1 MQPIAQ
7 NQKPLKAPVRFG
19 ATAGSGSGIDSIT
32 GAVDTAFRLFQN
44 SRGKEMIVEDVV
56 GFGLMRTVMDLRR
69 NKMYGDDSWNIP
81 AAAERF
87 GREISSI
94 FTDSILGGV
103 IAYGMS
109 RLWFDRK
116 NQAFS
121 QEFIQYPALELFQ
134 NIVNQSEG
142 VKNAK
147 TPEDAQKA
155 FIEAL
160 SERMEKTGNSQARQQ
175 VLQDAWHFA
184 PPERST
190 IENATSW
197 FRANPNAAVFNEQ
210 AKKLMDS
217 FQNGAKDFDLSLN
230 TDGKKLQQVFQANDL
245 LDDVNRFG
253 RFMKNA
259 WKNKASNAPA
269 WQTIAKNA
277 IERTRTAKNWS
288 IPIGLAAGMGTT
300 FVTPFISNFL
310 TKKWF
315 NIDYFPGES
324 SLRKNQPQPNQAAN
338 TEKKDMLARYFPYVK
353 QATQNG
359 NPLPLALALAP
370 LLAAFGCVDTYNRK
384 FINPISG
391 FKDGTLKKLFDFS
404 KAAPFTSQQ
413 QMAAMFA
420 LLITSR
426 LLSSR
431 SDNEYKERI
440 MDSAV
445 GWGAWIVGTP
455 LLKIGLSRLSDPK
468 ELFSASGGLK
478 SREALEAFGSKA
490 LPSHIRIGI
499 GSTLATMGILGFG
512 APYAGIKLT
521 QWNEKRKQQRL
532 PQPVQPLQNKA
543 LTAFPLQPQ
552 SPFSALNTANRL
564 PAAPSPFSTTQPGWN
579 AYTWQQPP
587 NTPLA

>member
-7 NQKPLKAPVRFG
+7 TQKPLKAPVRFG
-19 ATAGSGSGIDSIT
+19 TTGGSGIGGVTGMADS
-32 GAVDTAFRLFQN
+32 AFRLFQN

-69 NKMYGDDSWNIP
+69 NKMYGDDSWNVP
-81 AAAERF
+81 AAVERF

-94 FTDSILGGV
+94 FTDSILGGI
-103 IAYGMS
+103 IAYVMS
-109 RLWFDRK
+109 LGFDRK
-116 NQAFS
+116 NKAFS
-121 QEFIQYPALELFQ
+121 QEFIQYPALELFED
-134 NIVNQSEG
+134 IVKSDG

-160 SERMEKTGNSQARQQ
+160 SERMEKNTGNSQARQQ
-175 VLQDAWHFA
+175 VLEEAWRFA
-184 PPERST
+184 PPKRSD
-190 IENATSW
+190 IEIATSW

-210 AKKLMDS
+210 AKRLIDS

-259 WKNKASNAPA
+259 WENKASNAPA
-269 WQTIAKNA
+269 WRTIAKNA

-288 IPIGLAAGMGTT
+288 IPIGLAAGMGAT

-338 TEKKDMLARYFPYVK
+338 TDKKDMLARYFPYVK

-391 FKDGTLKKLFDFS
+391 FKNGTLKKLFDFS
-404 KAAPFTSQQ
+404 KGAPFTSQQ

-431 SDNEYKERI
+431 SDNEYNERI

-455 LLKIGLSRLSDPK
+455 LLKIGLSKLFAQK
-468 ELFSASGGLK
+468 ELFNASGGLK
-478 SREALEAFGSKA
+478 SREALQAFGSKA
-490 LPSHIRIGI
+490 LPAHIRIGI
-499 GSTLATMGILGFG
+499 GSTVATMGILGFG
-512 APYAGIKLT
+512 APYLGIKLT
-521 QWNEKRKQQRL
+521 QWNEKRKQNAM
-532 PQPVQPLQNKA
+532 PQPAQPLQSKA
-543 LTAFPLQPQ
+543 LAAFPLQPQ

>member
-7 NQKPLKAPVRFG
+7 SQKPLKAPVRFG
-19 ATAGSGSGIDSIT
+19 STGGGGSRIDTIT
-32 GAVDTAFRLFQN
+32 GAMDTAFRFYQN
-44 SRGKEMIVEDVV
+44 TIQKSRGMEMIVEDVV
-56 GFGLMRTVMDLRR
+56 GFGLMRTALDLRR
-69 NKMYGDDSWNIP
+69 NKMYGDDSWNVP
-81 AAAERF
+81 AAVERF

-103 IAYGMS
+103 VAYGMS

-121 QEFIQYPALELFQ
+121 QEFIQYPSLELFQ
-134 NIVNQSEG
+134 DIVKSEG
-142 VKNAK
+142 VKSAK
-147 TPEDAQKA
+147 SPEDAQKA

-160 SERMEKTGNSQARQQ
+160 SDRMGKNTGNSQARQQ
-175 VLQDAWHFA
+175 LLEEAWRFQPA
-184 PPERST
+184 KS
-190 IENATSW
+190 TSW
-197 FRANPNAAVFNEQ
+197 FRANPNAGVFNEQ

-217 FQNGAKDFDLSLN
+217 FQNGAKDFDLKLN
-230 TDGKKLQQVFQANDL
+230 TRGDTLQTFQANDL

-253 RFMKNA
+253 RFMENA
-259 WKNKASNAPA
+259 WKNKALNSPA
-269 WQTIAKNA
+269 WRAVAKNA
-277 IERTRTAKNWS
+277 IKRTLTAKNWS

-324 SLRKNQPQPNQAAN
+324 SLRKNQPQPNQPAN
-338 TEKKDMLARYFPYVK
+338 TEKKGMLARYFPYVK
-353 QATQNG
+353 QAAQNG

-370 LLAAFGCVDTYNRK
+370 LLAAFGCVDTYK
-384 FINPISG
+384 GTFINPING
-391 FKDGTLKKLFDFS
+391 FKNGTLKKLFDFS

-431 SDNEYKERI
+431 SDNEYKERM

-445 GWGAWIVGTP
+445 GWVAWIVGTP
-455 LLKIGLSRLSDPK
+455 LLKIGLSKLSGQK
-468 ELFSASGGLK
+468 ELFNASGGLK
-478 SREALEAFGSKA
+478 SREALQAFGSKA
-490 LPSHIRIGI
+490 LPTHIRIGI
-499 GSTLATMGILGFG
+499 GSTLATMGLLGFG

-521 QWNEKRKQQRL
+521 QWNEKRKQQRI

-543 LTAFPLQPQ
+543 LTPFPLQQQ
-552 SPFSALNTANRL
+552 SPFNALKQSSALPALSPYSTPNTGL
-564 PAAPSPFSTTQPGWN
+564 N
-579 AYTWQQPP
+579 AYNWQPP
-587 NTPLA
+587 QNTPLA